1 MEPICKK
8 STFKKLLTKLTGE
21 GNFFVKLIK
30 QTDGCVMGSPYQWF
44 LPTFTFA
51 K

>member
-8 STFKKLLTKLTGE
+8 SIFKKLLIKLTGE

-30 QTDGCVMGSPYQWF
+30 QTAGCVMGSPVSVVLADIYIC
-44 LPTFTFA
+44 
-51 K
+51 

>member
-8 STFKKLLTKLTGE
+8 SIFQKLLIKLTGE

-30 QTDGCVMGSPYQWF
+30 QTDGCVMGSAVSVVLADIYIC
-44 LPTFTFA
+44 
-51 K
+51 